1 MIQEYCIQSWSSYID
16 VVTEISTKEQYHM
29 WYRGQ
34 ADCSWGLVPSI
45 QRVKERDKL
54 TLHHEQYRT
63 TNFMISVTRL
73 NRSVPRQD
81 DYAGWLSLMQHYG
94 LHTRL
99 LDWTESP
106 LVALYFAL
114 ANNRD
119 SDAAVWVL
127 NPLKMNK
134 AMEYGEYVPP
144 ISYKSVEAY
153 LVGAFKDESSSCY
166 EQGPKDKTIACHGV
180 GNDIRMYVQ
189 QSDFTVHNS
198 EIPLDVLLA
207 EDKKC
212 DYLYKIRILKQVKTT
227 LLNGLDLLGFRA
239 STIFP
244 DAEHIALEQNAH
256 FENGAL

>member
-1 MIQEYCIQSWSSYID
+1 MIQEYCIQDWSSYID
-16 VVTEISTKEQYHM
+16 IVTEITKKERYHM

-45 QRVKERDKL
+45 QRAKERKKMA
-54 TLHHEQYRT
+54 LHHEQYRT
-63 TNFMISVTRL
+63 TNFMISLMRL
-73 NRSVPRQD
+73 HRSVPQQD

-99 LDWTESP
+99 LDWSESP

-114 ANNRD
+114 ANNSD

-134 AMEYGEYVPP
+134 AMKYGEYVPP
-144 ISYKSVEAY
+144 MSYKTVGDY
-153 LVGAFKDESSSCY
+153 LVGAFKDESPSGY
-166 EQGPKDKTIACHGV
+166 EQGPKGKIIACHGV
-180 GNDIRMYVQ
+180 GNDMRMYVQ

-198 EIPLDVLLA
+198 EICLDELLCK
-207 EDKKC
+207 DKSC
-212 DYLYKIRILKQVKTT
+212 DYLYKIRILIQAKTA
-227 LLNGLDLLGFRA
+227 LLEGLDILGFRA

-244 DAEHIALEQNAH
+244 DAEHIALEQNAL
-256 FENGAL
+256 FENGVI